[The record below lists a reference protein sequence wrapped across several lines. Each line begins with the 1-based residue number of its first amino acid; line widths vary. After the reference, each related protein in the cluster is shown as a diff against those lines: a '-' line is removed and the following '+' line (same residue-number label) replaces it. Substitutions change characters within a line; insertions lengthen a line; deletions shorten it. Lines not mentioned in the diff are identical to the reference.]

1 MPKAECKKYS
11 FCMKIIKYPSP
22 SDYQAIL
29 TRPVQDMSVIEQ
41 RVIPILEKV
50 KKEGDKALFE
60 LALQFDKV
68 TLETLEMDASK
79 VEAASGLLSEELKTA
94 IHAAYQNIYKFHE
107 AQKQAPEKIETT
119 TGVTCWRK
127 SVGIEKVGV
136 YIPGGTAPLF
146 STVLMLGVP
155 AQIAGC
161 KEVVLCTPSDH
172 PAILYAAKLCGIS
185 KIFRVGGAQ
194 AVAAMAYGTESIPQV
209 YKIFGPGNQYV
220 TAAKM
225 LVNKEGVA
233 IDMPAGPSEVAV
245 WADNSA
251 NPAFVAADLLSQAEH
266 GIDSQVLLVST
277 SEEIIEAVNQ
287 ELEKQLAVLPRA
299 EFAAKALENSQA
311 VLVENQ
317 DIAIDML
324 NQYAAEHLI
333 MSVENAEELSEQI
346 FNAGSIFLGNY
357 TPESAGDYASGTNH
371 TLPTNGFAKAYS
383 GVSLD
388 SFVKKITIQ
397 KITKEGIQHL
407 GNTIIEMAEAESLR
421 AHANAVRV
429 RLA

>member
-1 MPKAECKKYS
+1 
-11 FCMKIIKYPSP
+11 MKIIKYPQV
-22 SDYQAIL
+22 SDYKAIL

-50 KKEGDKALFE
+50 KKEGDQALFD

-68 TLETLEMDASK
+68 QLDTLLMDTAM
-79 VEAASGLLSEELKTA
+79 VDAAEQQLTEALKEA
-94 IHAAYQNIYKFHE
+94 IHHAYHNILTFHQ
-107 AQKQAPEKIETT
+107 AQKQSPEKIETT
-119 TGVTCWRK
+119 AGVTCWRK

-146 STVLMLGVP
+146 STVLMLGIP

-161 KEVVLCTPSDH
+161 KEVVLCTPSNH
-172 PAILYAAKLCGIS
+172 PAILYAAKLCGIT
-185 KIFRVGGAQ
+185 KIFRIGGAQ
-194 AVAAMAYGTESIPQV
+194 AIAAMAYGTESIPQV

-225 LVNKEGVA
+225 LVNKEGLA

-245 WADNSA
+245 WADDSA
-251 NPAFVAADLLSQAEH
+251 DANFVAADLLSQAEH

-277 SEEIIEAVNQ
+277 SEQLIAKVNIA
-287 ELEKQLAVLPRA
+287 LEQQLALLPRA

-317 DIAIDML
+317 QVAIDML

-346 FNAGSIFLGNY
+346 YNAGSIFLGNY

-388 SFVKKITIQ
+388 SFVKKITVQ
-397 KITKEGIQHL
+397 KITQEGIHNL

-429 RLA
+429 RLGQSIDLPW